1 MLKTLL
7 SKLVG
12 DPNEK
17 EIARLQP
24 IVQAINSLEPEM
36 QKRSAEELRALTTSF
51 RARLADETAEA
62 RERLASVRQ
71 ERQRT
76 LDVEERNRLDLEV
89 EALEKALA
97 EQEERILEEI
107 LPEAFAAVR
116 EAARRTIGLRPF
128 DVQLIGGIVLHRGK
142 VAEMKTGEGKTLVAT
157 LPLYLNALAGHGA
170 HLVTPND
177 YLSKVGVQWMGP
189 VYHYLGLTVGVIQSA
204 AANPDLGS
212 FVYDPTYQ
220 AADDRYHHLR
230 PVPRA
235 EAYKADV
242 TYGTNNEFGFDYLR
256 DNMVWDLS
264 QCVQRELH
272 YAIVDEVDNIL
283 IDEARTPLIISGPA
297 EESAAEY
304 QRFARLVEHLREEED
319 YAVDEKMRAVSLT
332 DQGVEKIERA
342 LGIDNIYSPE
352 HYTLT
357 SYLENALKAKVLFK
371 RDRDYIVK
379 DNREVI
385 IVDEFTGRLMFGRR
399 YSEGLHQAIEAKEGV
414 PVQRESLTLATITFQ
429 NYFRMYRKLAGMT
442 GTAATEAE
450 EFSKIY
456 NLDVVVIPTHR
467 PMIRIDHP
475 DQVYKTE
482 AAKFQAVVAEIE
494 QLHREGRPI
503 LVGTTSIEKSETL
516 AAMLKRRGIEPQ
528 VLNAKQHERE
538 AGVIAQAGRSG
549 AVTIATNM
557 AGRGVDIL
565 LGGNPEGIA
574 RDNLRRQGT
583 DLTTIAPEVWD
594 EALAQAKK
602 ECDADHARVV
612 ALGGLHI
619 IGTERH
625 EARRIDNQL
634 RGRAGRQGDPGSSR
648 FFVSLEDDLMRRFGG
663 QSIAGIMD
671 RLGVE
676 EEVPIEHSLVS
687 RAIENAQVKVEGYNF
702 DLRKHVLEY
711 DDVVNQQREL
721 IYEQRRLTMSEENLK
736 PIVLEMVHEQVD
748 LLVAQY
754 LGAEHRDDWDLNGL
768 FTALRTFFP
777 LPPAQ
782 NPSTWD
788 KLTRD
793 EIAAALHEAAERA
806 YDQKEAALGSPMM
819 RQLERVLMLHTV
831 DNLWVH
837 HLTALDELREGIG
850 LRAYGQR
857 DPLVE
862 YKREAHEA
870 FAELTDNIRRGVAYG
885 IFRAELTRAE
895 APRRREMHTN
905 APTEAAAP
913 RRAAARVG
921 RNDPCPC
928 GSGRKY
934 KNCCMHKEGQGSAQ
948 PARKPAPVP
957 AAAGAA
963 PAPARGHK
971 HGNKHRK

>member
-7 SKLVG
+7 TRLVG
-12 DPNEK
+12 DPNVRELS
-17 EIARLQP
+17 RLQP
-24 IVQAINSLEPEM
+24 IVDAINSLEPEM
-36 QKRSAEELRALTTSF
+36 QRRSPEEFRALTESF
-51 RARLADETAEA
+51 RRRIAEA
-62 RERLASVRQ
+62 TAATRERLAALR
-71 ERQRT
+71 EQRLHA
-76 LDVEERNRLDLEV
+76 LDVDERNRLDE
-89 EALEKALA
+89 EIKAQEKALLA
-97 EQEERILEEI
+97 RESAILDEI

-116 EAARRTIGLRPF
+116 EAARRTIGLRHF
-128 DVQLIGGIVLHRGK
+128 DVQLVGGIVLHQGK
-142 VAEMKTGEGKTLVAT
+142 IAEMKTGEGKTLVAT

-189 VYHYLGLTVGVIQSA
+189 VYHYLGLTVGVIQSGA
-204 AANPDLGS
+204 ADPNLGS
-212 FVYDPTYQ
+212 FIYDPDYQ
-220 AADDRYHHLR
+220 AADDRYQHLR

-235 EAYKADV
+235 EAYAADI

-264 QCVQRELH
+264 QRVQRELH

-304 QRFARLVEHLREEED
+304 RRFARLVENLREGED
-319 YAVDEKMRAVSLT
+319 YTVDEKMRSVALT
-332 DQGVEKIERA
+332 DQGIEKIERA
-342 LGIDNIYSPE
+342 LGIENIYAPG
-352 HYTLT
+352 HYELT
-357 SYLENALKAKVLFK
+357 SYLENALKAKALFR

-456 NLDVVVIPTHR
+456 NLDVVVIPTHK
-467 PMIRIDHP
+467 PMIRVDHP
-475 DQVYKTE
+475 DLVYKTE
-482 AAKFQAVVAEIE
+482 AAKFRAVVNEIVE
-494 QLHREGRPI
+494 LHRKGQPV
-503 LVGTTSIEKSETL
+503 LVGTLSIEKSEML
-516 AAMLKRRGIEPQ
+516 ADMLKRRGITPQ

-538 AGVIAQAGRSG
+538 AAIIAQAGRPG

-565 LGGNPEGIA
+565 LGGNPEGMA
-574 RDNLRRQGT
+574 REQLRRQGV
-583 DLTTIAPEVWD
+583 DLTTVSPEVW
-594 EALAQAKK
+594 EQALAEARQIA
-602 ECDADHARVV
+602 ERDHERVV
-612 ALGGLHI
+612 SLGGLHVV
-619 IGTERH
+619 GTERH

-634 RGRAGRQGDPGSSR
+634 RGRSGRQGDPGSSR
-648 FFVSLEDDLMRRFGG
+648 FYVSLEDDLMRRFGG

-676 EEVPIEHSLVS
+676 EDVPIEHRLVS
-687 RAIENAQVKVEGYNF
+687 RAIENAQIKVEGYNF

-711 DDVVNQQREL
+711 DDVVNQQREI
-721 IYEQRRLTMSEENLK
+721 IYGQRRLILSESELR
-736 PIVLEMVHEQVD
+736 PIIEEMIDEQVD
-748 LLVAQY
+748 ILLNTYIA
-754 LGAEHRDDWDLNGL
+754 GDERDGWDLAGL
-768 FTALRTFFP
+768 YSAVRQFFP
-777 LPPAQ
+777 LPPSQ
-782 NPSTWD
+782 NPTAWSRLSR
-788 KLTRD
+788 KELEEELYR
-793 EIAAALHEAAERA
+793 AARRA
-806 YDQKEAALGSPMM
+806 YDEREAQLGPQTM
-819 RQLERVLMLHTV
+819 RQLERLVMLHTV
-831 DNLWVH
+831 DNLWVR

-862 YKREAHEA
+862 YKREAHEM
-870 FAELTDNIRRGVAYG
+870 FSELTDNIRREIAHG
-885 IFRAELTRAE
+885 IYRAQLVRAEPT
-895 APRRREMHTN
+895 RRREMHPN
-905 APTEAAAP
+905 VASEAPAP
-913 RRAAARVG
+913 RRAAGKPG

-934 KNCCMHKEGQGSAQ
+934 KNCCMRKDQKGGAAAAASGAGQATKKGQG
-948 PARKPAPVP
+948 
-957 AAAGAA
+957 AAE
-963 PAPARGHK
+963 R
-971 HGNKHRK
+971 R

>member
-7 SKLVG
+7 SRLVG
-12 DPNEK
+12 DPNVRELS
-17 EIARLQP
+17 RLQP
-24 IVQAINSLEPEM
+24 IVDAINSLEPEM
-36 QKRSAEELRALTTSF
+36 QRRSPEEFRALTESF
-51 RARLADETAEA
+51 RRRIAEA
-62 RERLASVRQ
+62 TAATRERLAALR
-71 ERQRT
+71 EQRLRA
-76 LDVEERNRLDLEV
+76 LDVDERNRLDE
-89 EALEKALA
+89 EIKAQEKALLA
-97 EQEERILEEI
+97 RESAILDEI

-116 EAARRTIGLRPF
+116 EAARRTIGLRHY
-128 DVQLIGGIVLHRGK
+128 DVQLVGGIVLHQGK
-142 VAEMKTGEGKTLVAT
+142 IAEMKTGEGKTLVAT

-189 VYHYLGLTVGVIQSA
+189 VYHYLGLTVGVIQSGA
-204 AANPDLGS
+204 ADPNLGS
-212 FVYDPTYQ
+212 FIYDPDYQ
-220 AADDRYHHLR
+220 AADDRYQHLR

-235 EAYKADV
+235 EAYAADI

-264 QCVQRELH
+264 QRVQRELH

-304 QRFARLVEHLREEED
+304 RRFARLVENLREGED
-319 YAVDEKMRAVSLT
+319 YTVDEKMRSVALT
-332 DQGVEKIERA
+332 DQGIEKIERA
-342 LGIDNIYSPE
+342 LGIENIYAPG
-352 HYTLT
+352 HYELT
-357 SYLENALKAKVLFK
+357 SYLENALKAKALFR

-456 NLDVVVIPTHR
+456 NLDVVVIPTHK
-467 PMIRIDHP
+467 PMIRVDHP
-475 DQVYKTE
+475 DLVYKTE
-482 AAKFQAVVAEIE
+482 AAKFRAVVNEIVE
-494 QLHREGRPI
+494 LHRKGQPV
-503 LVGTTSIEKSETL
+503 LVGTLSIEKSETL
-516 AAMLKRRGIEPQ
+516 ADMLKRRGITPQ

-538 AGVIAQAGRSG
+538 AAIIAQAGRPG

-565 LGGNPEGIA
+565 LGGNPEGMA
-574 RDNLRRQGT
+574 REQLRRQGV
-583 DLTTIAPEVWD
+583 DLTTVSQEVW
-594 EALAQAKK
+594 EQALAEARQIA
-602 ECDADHARVV
+602 ERDHERVV
-612 ALGGLHI
+612 SLGGLHV

-634 RGRAGRQGDPGSSR
+634 RGRSGRQGDPGSSR
-648 FFVSLEDDLMRRFGG
+648 FYVSLEDDLMRRFGG

-676 EEVPIEHSLVS
+676 EDVPIEHRLVS
-687 RAIENAQVKVEGYNF
+687 RAIENAQIKVEGYNF

-711 DDVVNQQREL
+711 DDVVNQQREI
-721 IYEQRRLTMSEENLK
+721 IYGQRRLILSESELR
-736 PIVLEMVHEQVD
+736 PIIEEMIDEQIEI
-748 LLVAQY
+748 LLNSYVA
-754 LGAEHRDDWDLNGL
+754 GEERDEWDLAGL
-768 FTALRTFFP
+768 YSAVRQFFP
-777 LPPAQ
+777 LPPSQ
-782 NPSTWD
+782 NPTAWSR
-788 KLTRD
+788 LSRR
-793 EIAAALHEAAERA
+793 ELEEELHRAAKRA
-806 YDQKEAALGSPMM
+806 YDEREAQLGPQTM
-819 RQLERVLMLHTV
+819 RQLERLVMLHTV
-831 DNLWVH
+831 DNLWVR

-862 YKREAHEA
+862 YKREAHEM
-870 FAELTDNIRRGVAYG
+870 FSELTDSIRREIAHG
-885 IFRAELTRAE
+885 IYRAQLVRAEPT
-895 APRRREMHTN
+895 RRREMHPN
-905 APTEAAAP
+905 VSSEAPAP
-913 RRAAARVG
+913 RRAAGKPG

-934 KNCCMHKEGQGSAQ
+934 KNCCMRKDQKGGAAAAASGAGQATKKGQG
-948 PARKPAPVP
+948 
-957 AAAGAA
+957 AAE
-963 PAPARGHK
+963 R
-971 HGNKHRK
+971 R